1 MATLGI
7 SKDFW
12 RHTRAFQDI
21 LEEGRQE
28 GVELGRL
35 EGLEQGLE
43 EGRRREA
50 SALALRLLE
59 RRCGALASSIRSR
72 IEALSR
78 SQLEELALALLD
90 FQGAED
96 LQTWLEQLER

>member
-12 RHTRAFQDI
+12 RHTRAFQYI
-21 LEEGRQE
+21 FAEGRQE
-28 GVELGRL
+28 VV
-35 EGLEQGLE
+35 EQGVE

-59 RRCGALASSIRSR
+59 RRCGSLSAATTAL

-78 SQLEELALALLD
+78 AQLEELALALLD
-90 FQGAED
+90 FRSFEE
-96 LQTWLEQLER
+96 LQAWLEALSPP